1 MIRSMKDI
9 PITGKGLMT
18 IDERLLVV
26 VCGPTASGKTG
37 VSIELAK
44 ALKTEILSA
53 DSRQFYE
60 DMKIGTAFPTEEEL
74 AEVPHHFVG
83 HLLVTDNYNVSK
95 YEKDALDRLDVLFN
109 TYPVLILTGGSG
121 LYIHAVCHGIDVLPD
136 PEPQLREDLKA
147 LLENEGISALQN
159 KLLELDPIYYGTVDL
174 NNAARLIRALEV
186 CITTGL
192 PYSSLRSQKPRRRP
206 FKILKIGLEIPRAE
220 LNKRIDERVDRMLAA
235 GWLDEARD
243 LYKFRDC
250 NALNTLG
257 YKEIFVH
264 FAEKMRYSETVEK
277 IKTNTRRY
285 AKRQMTWFRKDKE
298 INWFSPDDLSGM
310 MAIIEENVNREA

>member
-1 MIRSMKDI
+1 
-9 PITGKGLMT
+9 MT
-18 IDERLLVV
+18 TENRLLVV
-26 VCGPTASGKTG
+26 VCGPTASGKTR
-37 VSIELAK
+37 VSLELAK

-60 DMKIGTAFPTEEEL
+60 GMNIGTAFPTEAEL

-121 LYIHAVCHGIDVLPD
+121 LYIHAVCHGIDLLPD

-147 LLENEGISALQN
+147 LLETGGISALQE
-159 KLLELDPIYYGTVDL
+159 KLLELDPIYYGSVDL

-192 PYSSLRSQKPRRRP
+192 PYSSLRNQKPRERP
-206 FKILKIGLEIPRAE
+206 FEILKIGLDVPRAE
-220 LNKRIDERVDRMLAA
+220 LNKWIDERVDRMLAA

-243 LYKFRDC
+243 LYRFRDC

-257 YKEIFVH
+257 YKEIFIH
-264 FAEKMRYSETVEK
+264 FAEKMRYSEAVEK

-298 INWFSPDDLSGM
+298 INWFSPNDVEGM
-310 MAIIEENVNREA
+310 MALIEKHVTRDT